1 MMVRPAL
8 RAVFSRDIAAD
19 RVVPPSGF
27 TAQLVL
33 FSAAAMAVLAVFAL
47 ALALSAGRLADRWG
61 SDLAS
66 ASTLRISAPADQL
79 GVQSDRALAILAS
92 TPGIESAR
100 ALSIEQQQALLEP
113 WFGPDVPI
121 GSLPIPRLIEITETS
136 GGYDAAGLRQRL
148 AAEVPGAVLDDH
160 QRWRKP
166 LLAAARGL
174 WALAAG
180 IIVLVGGTT
189 AAIVALATRAS
200 LAANAGVISV
210 LRGVGATDAYIS
222 HAFVR
227 RYTARVAMGAT
238 AGTLVAIA
246 VLMVLPKGGD
256 ASVMTQIAPQ
266 GLQWIL
272 VALVPISAAIVGFV
286 ATLWAA
292 AQLLRGLS

>member
-1 MMVRPAL
+1 MMMKPAI
-8 RAVFSRDIAAD
+8 RAIFSRDSAAD

-27 TAQLVL
+27 TARLVL
-33 FSAAAMAVLAVFAL
+33 FSAAAMSLLAVLAL
-47 ALALSAGRLADRWG
+47 ALALAAGRLAERWG

-79 GVQSDRALAILAS
+79 GMQSDRALAILAS
-92 TPGIESAR
+92 TPGVDSAR
-100 ALSIEQQQALLEP
+100 ALSIQQQQALLEP
-113 WFGPDVPI
+113 WFGPDMPI
-121 GSLPIPRLIEITETS
+121 SSLPRPRLIEITETS
-136 GGYDAAGLRQRL
+136 DGYDAAGLRQRL

-166 LLAAARGL
+166 LLAAAWGL
-174 WALAAG
+174 WVLAAG
-180 IIVLVGGTT
+180 IVLLVGGTT

-200 LAANAGVISV
+200 LAANAGVIAV
-210 LRGVGATDAYIS
+210 LRNVGATDAYIS

-227 RYTARVAMGAT
+227 RYTVRVTTGAS
-238 AGTLVAIA
+238 AGTLIAVA

-256 ASVMTQIAPQ
+256 ASVMTQLAPQ
-266 GLQWIL
+266 GLQWVL
-272 VALVPISAAIVGFV
+272 LFMVPIAAGIVGFA